1 MIDRESSMPHIRVL
15 AGLIAVAIA
24 AVLAS
29 ADSLQIASQLQSDP
43 YGAQSAVQRLAT
55 AAARLPPSG
64 TVGYISDLPV
74 LTQDGMTGYLAAQYA
89 LAPRL
94 LAPVERTS
102 PQQAVG
108 NFSRPTDYARAGAKA
123 GYAVEADLGNGVV
136 LYRKVSYTKAK

>member
-1 MIDRESSMPHIRVL
+1 MPQIRVL

-29 ADSLQIASQLQSDP
+29 ADSLQLASQLQPDP
-43 YGAQSAVQRLAT
+43 FGVESAQQRFAP
-55 AAARLPPSG
+55 AAARLPSSG
-64 TVGYISDLPV
+64 SVGYISDLPV
-74 LTQDGMTGYLAAQYA
+74 LSQDGMTAFLAAQYA

-108 NFSRPTDYARAGAKA
+108 NFSRPTDYAAVGAKA
-123 GYAVEADLGNGVV
+123 GYAQESDLGNGII
-136 LYRKVSYTKAK
+136 LYDKTSSTKAK